1 MSRFDPKA
9 APKAARVLL
18 PVLIIFLT
26 ALVIRIINL
35 ETIKDNPFFNYPIMD
50 EKYHDEWAQE
60 IAEGSLFERAP
71 FYRAPGYPLFLGS
84 VYAIFGHNYHLARL
98 IGVIIGAFSC
108 VLIFLIGTEL
118 FSTRVGVLA
127 GLLACF
133 YSMFLYF
140 DSMLLTVYLEI
151 FFCLLGLLFLVKWVK
166 HKTNRKLILA
176 GVFWGLVSI
185 IRPSFLIFIPVLVIY
200 LFIITKNIPFGKRLK
215 PALLFIIGLIPPILA
230 IMIINITAGKDMTL
244 LAWNGGI
251 NFYLGNNQFA
261 DGWSATSPE
270 IDATWWGG
278 YKDAII
284 IAERE
289 VGQRL
294 MPSQVSDYWFKRGFQ
309 YIFAEPFRW
318 AGLML
323 KKIYLFFNV
332 FEISNNQSIAAF
344 REFSPL
350 LRVPLLNFGVVIALA
365 IWGFITSPRRKHVM
379 LMFFFLLAHTFS
391 TVIFFVPARYRMPSV
406 PFLLIF
412 ASYTVFWIIQKSKE
426 RKLKQL
432 ALSII
437 AIIAII
443 IFVNTDFYSTH
454 IVDHS
459 VIHESFGNRFFEAG
473 DYSKAIEEFEEALI
487 HNPKNTDAINALG
500 NTYMMIGRY
509 TDAIRTF
516 RESLN
521 IEKTVDAL
529 CKLGLINSQ
538 LGRFENAETHFND
551 AVTLDSTDPEVYY
564 YTGMHYA
571 YSNNPRLAIKHFEI
585 SLQYYPDPRYLN
597 SIHYNLGKLH
607 LESGNMDKAKEHLL
621 QLDME
626 YRDVSRLLKSIY

>member
-1 MSRFDPKA
+1 MSRFD
-9 APKAARVLL
+9 PKAARVLL

-35 ETIKDNPFFNYPIMD
+35 EIIRDNPFFNYPVMD

-60 IAEGSLFERAP
+60 IAEGNLFERAP

-166 HKTNRKLILA
+166 HKTNGKLILA

-215 PALLFIIGLIPPILA
+215 PALLFIVGLIPPILA
-230 IMIINITAGKDMTL
+230 IMIINITVGKDMTL

-251 NFYLGNNQFA
+251 NFYLGNNPGA
-261 DGWSATSPE
+261 NGWSATSQE

-278 YKDAII
+278 YKDAIL
-284 IAERE
+284 IAQNEM
-289 VGQRL
+289 GKDL
-294 MPSQVSDYWFKRGFQ
+294 AFSQISNYWFTKGLQ
-309 YIFAEPFRW
+309 YICSKPLNW

-323 KKIYLFFNV
+323 KKLYILVNSYEL
-332 FEISNNQSIAAF
+332 SNNQSIKTFVKFSRLLQIPILDYGLIIVIGLLGAAL
-344 REFSPL
+344 SPKRKETTLVL
-350 LRVPLLNFGVVIALA
+350 LFLITYSIGVIL
-365 IWGFITSPRRKHVM
+365 
-379 LMFFFLLAHTFS
+379 
-391 TVIFFVPARYRMPSV
+391 FFVPARYRMPLV

-412 ASYTVFWIIQKSKE
+412 TAYAIFWFFQKVK
-426 RKLKQL
+426 KKQLKQ
-432 ALSII
+432 I
-437 AIIAII
+437 AIFSVVVIAMIV
-443 IFVNTDFYSTH
+443 FVHTDLYGTH
-454 IVDHS
+454 QDTVKS
-459 VIHESFGNRFFEAG
+459 SEVYATYGNYYFSSGNYE
-473 DYSKAIEEFEEALI
+473 KAIAEYKEALI
-487 HNPKNTDAINALG
+487 FDPDNTGAMNALG
-500 NTYMMIGRY
+500 DAYFMLGQQN
-509 TDAIRTF
+509 DAIRVY
-516 RESLN
+516 RKSIKIKKN
-521 IEKTVDAL
+521 VDGL
-529 CKLGLINSQ
+529 CKLGIINFQ
-538 LGRFENAETHFND
+538 LHQMDSAQSCFLD
-551 AVTLDSTDPEVYY
+551 ALAMDSTNPEIYYYIGMSYALSNEPEV
-564 YTGMHYA
+564 
-571 YSNNPRLAIKHFEI
+571 AIENLEK
-585 SLQYYPDPRYLN
+585 SLNYYPDPKYLN
-597 SIHYNLGKLH
+597 NIHYNLGKLYLVIGNNEQAKRH
-607 LESGNMDKAKEHLL
+607 LFESG
-621 QLDME
+621 ME
-626 YRDVSRLLKSIY
+626 QQEIHRLVR